1 MESMV
6 PEERVTPLRMG
17 LMIQVFPPV
26 LHRETMHLKAFVP
39 GNPMIL
45 FAQPKLQAKQMII

>member
-1 MESMV
+1 MKILMFMESMV

-26 LHRETMHLKAFVP
+26 LHRGKKNKSPFFTACS
-39 GNPMIL
+39 I
-45 FAQPKLQAKQMII
+45 AK